1 MNQQINSSKKSLG
14 AIVLAAGQGTRM
26 KSSLPKVLHQIG
38 GKPMINHVLNLINGL
53 NAERICVVV
62 APNHKEVIEAV
73 HPVATAIQQEALGT
87 AHAAKA
93 AKSLYEGFDGD
104 IFILFGDTPLIRQST
119 LQAMLD
125 RRMAEDS
132 PDIVVLGMRTKEE
145 SAYGRLVLNQNG
157 YLDRIVEVRDANA
170 EERKNNLCNS
180 GVMLIN
186 GPKLFEL
193 LERVENKN
201 SKSEYYLT
209 DIVALLRADKGLAA
223 VIEGEESELQGV
235 NDRVDLAAA
244 EAVFQDQA
252 RLAAMAAGVTMI
264 SPDTVFFSHDVE
276 VGQDVV
282 IEPNVILG
290 PGTIIEKGATIRAF
304 SHIEGANISSGAI
317 VGPYARLRPG
327 TEIGPS
333 ARIGNFVEVKGS
345 VIESGAKANHLAYIG
360 DARVGAKAN
369 IGAGTIT
376 CNYDGFD
383 KYFTDIGRGAFIGSN
398 SALVAPVKIGDG
410 AIVGAG
416 STITKD
422 VQDNALSLERAPQ
435 SSHPKW
441 AIAFRSRKTREK
453 DK

>member
-1 MNQQINSSKKSLG
+1 
-14 AIVLAAGQGTRM
+14 
-26 KSSLPKVLHQIG
+26 
-38 GKPMINHVLNLINGL
+38 
-53 NAERICVVV
+53 
-62 APNHKEVIEAV
+62 
-73 HPVATAIQQEALGT
+73 
-87 AHAAKA
+87 
-93 AKSLYEGFDGD
+93 
-104 IFILFGDTPLIRQST
+104 
-119 LQAMLD
+119 
-125 RRMAEDS
+125 MAEDS

-244 EAVFQDQA
+244 EAVFQNQA

-345 VIESGAKANHLAYIG
+345 VVEAGAKANHLAYIG
-360 DARVGAKAN
+360 DARVGAEAN

-376 CNYDGFD
+376 CNYDGFH